1 MQPNMD
7 AISRSLEAAGIAFAV
22 EEVTPLGEYLRVD
35 AADAKRTMRTLY
47 ESGGFDYFVD
57 LFGVDTGQAIDMVV
71 MLRDFDADADLV
83 VKVGFGYDH
92 GVWESIWEDY
102 PAALMPEREACE
114 MFGLKLAGHPNP
126 KRLLTTDETIA
137 PLRKG
142 RALRT
147 PEEVRDK

>member
-1 MQPNMD
+1 MIALD
-7 AISRSLEAAGIAFAV
+7 RLLADAGIAAAV
-22 EEVTPLGEYLRVD
+22 EEVTPHGEYLRVD

-47 ESGGFDYFVD
+47 ESGGFDFFVD
-57 LFGVDTGQAIDMVV
+57 LFGIDTGEGIDIVV
-71 MLRDFDADADLV
+71 MLRQLDVGVDLL
-83 VKVGFGYDH
+83 VKVAFGYDD

-126 KRLLTTDETIA
+126 KRLLTTDDLIA

-142 RALRT
+142 RAMRT
-147 PEEVRDK
+147 VEEVRDR

>member
-1 MQPNMD
+1 MD
-7 AISRSLEAAGIAFAV
+7 AISRSLADAGIAVAI
-22 EEVTPLGEYLRVD
+22 EEVTPFGEYVRVAPVD
-35 AADAKRTMRTLY
+35 AKSALRALY
-47 ESGGFDYFVD
+47 ETTDYRFFVD
-57 LFGVDTGQAIDMVV
+57 LFGVDTGEGIDILVL
-71 MLRDFDADADLV
+71 LRDFDADADLL
-83 VKVGFGYDH
+83 VKVAFDYED

-142 RALRT
+142 RALRSV
-147 PEEVRDK
+147 EEVRDK